1 MPVLRHSM
9 PQRLIPI
16 LYVVYAFVTLACA
29 GVSRSKKSAD
39 QIAAEQKLLG
49 QKTALLERENQV
61 LRDEN
66 LEITRAGDL
75 ARADYEKKQR
85 EFTAMDEKRLA
96 EIKTVEASIA
106 NLKDKIAILESE
118 SGGKI
123 RQLTALNTE
132 LADKSQKAQ
141 EKLQEDLK
149 RLQLASAQEKEKLQ
163 KEAAEKQFNQAKE
176 LQETKQRLANQ
187 EKDADELRKKISDLR
202 ENEARLTRE
211 NTELKNR
218 LNAAPIAPPAAK

>member
-1 MPVLRHSM
+1 ML
-9 PQRLIPI
+9 QKIPPLLCSFI
-16 LYVVYAFVTLACA
+16 AMTAFACV

-39 QIAAEQKLLG
+39 QIAAEQRLLG

-123 RQLTALNTE
+123 KQLTALNTE

-163 KEAAEKQFNQAKE
+163 KEAAEKQFTQAKE
-176 LQETKQRLANQ
+176 LQEIKQRLTNQ
-187 EKDADELRKKISDLR
+187 EKDADELRKKINDMR

-211 NTELKNR
+211 NAELKNR
-218 LNAAPIAPPAAK
+218 LNAAPQPPTAPK